1 MLKIARPV
9 SFLLLS
15 VALCSS
21 GVIFAA
27 NETTTPKVG
36 ISQQQASLKGV
47 VEDEFGPVAGAS
59 VVVKGTTNGTV
70 TDMNGNFVLE
80 VKKGDVIVISFIGY
94 LTQEI
99 KYNGEQTIK
108 VSLKEDTQ
116 KLDEVVVIG
125 YGTQKKVNLT
135 GAVASVGSEE
145 LKERVNTDVLAS
157 VQGQVPGVTIINRQG
172 SISINTSGTSSI
184 RVEI

>member
-108 VSLKEDTQ
+108 VSL
-116 KLDEVVVIG
+116 
-125 YGTQKKVNLT
+125 
-135 GAVASVGSEE
+135 
-145 LKERVNTDVLAS
+145 
-157 VQGQVPGVTIINRQG
+157 
-172 SISINTSGTSSI
+172 
-184 RVEI
+184 

>member
-47 VEDEFGPVAGAS
+47 VEDESA
-59 VVVKGTTNGTV
+59 
-70 TDMNGNFVLE
+70 L
-80 VKKGDVIVISFIGY
+80 
-94 LTQEI
+94 
-99 KYNGEQTIK
+99 
-108 VSLKEDTQ
+108 
-116 KLDEVVVIG
+116 
-125 YGTQKKVNLT
+125 
-135 GAVASVGSEE
+135 
-145 LKERVNTDVLAS
+145 
-157 VQGQVPGVTIINRQG
+157 
-172 SISINTSGTSSI
+172 
-184 RVEI
+184 

>member
-1 MLKIARPV
+1 MDLIHIVTIIIKQKTISMLKIARPV

-80 VKKGDVIVISFIGY
+80 VKKGDVIVISFTWLFDPRDQIQWRTNDQSQSERRHPKIG
-94 LTQEI
+94 
-99 KYNGEQTIK
+99 
-108 VSLKEDTQ
+108 
-116 KLDEVVVIG
+116 
-125 YGTQKKVNLT
+125 
-135 GAVASVGSEE
+135 
-145 LKERVNTDVLAS
+145 
-157 VQGQVPGVTIINRQG
+157 
-172 SISINTSGTSSI
+172 
-184 RVEI
+184 

>member
-1 MLKIARPV
+1 M
-9 SFLLLS
+9 
-15 VALCSS
+15 
-21 GVIFAA
+21 
-27 NETTTPKVG
+27 
-36 ISQQQASLKGV
+36 
-47 VEDEFGPVAGAS
+47 
-59 VVVKGTTNGTV
+59 
-70 TDMNGNFVLE
+70 
-80 VKKGDVIVISFIGY
+80 
-94 LTQEI
+94 TQEI

-135 GAVASVGSEE
+135 GAVAVGSEE

-172 SISINTSGTSSI
+172 SISINMRGRGNLGTSSPF
-184 RVEI
+184 VCH

>member
-59 VVVKGTTNGTV
+59 VVALMPQSSIAKN
-70 TDMNGNFVLE
+70 
-80 VKKGDVIVISFIGY
+80 
-94 LTQEI
+94 
-99 KYNGEQTIK
+99 
-108 VSLKEDTQ
+108 
-116 KLDEVVVIG
+116 
-125 YGTQKKVNLT
+125 
-135 GAVASVGSEE
+135 
-145 LKERVNTDVLAS
+145 
-157 VQGQVPGVTIINRQG
+157 PINRYAFLFDF
-172 SISINTSGTSSI
+172 
-184 RVEI
+184 

>member
-80 VKKGDVIVISFIGY
+80 VKKGRCNRYLIYWLSYSRDQIQWRTNDQSQSERRHPKIG
-94 LTQEI
+94 
-99 KYNGEQTIK
+99 
-108 VSLKEDTQ
+108 
-116 KLDEVVVIG
+116 
-125 YGTQKKVNLT
+125 
-135 GAVASVGSEE
+135 
-145 LKERVNTDVLAS
+145 
-157 VQGQVPGVTIINRQG
+157 
-172 SISINTSGTSSI
+172 
-184 RVEI
+184 

>member
-80 VKKGDVIVISFIGY
+80 VKKGDVIVISFTWLFDPRDQIQWRTNDQSQSERRHPKIG
-94 LTQEI
+94 
-99 KYNGEQTIK
+99 
-108 VSLKEDTQ
+108 
-116 KLDEVVVIG
+116 
-125 YGTQKKVNLT
+125 
-135 GAVASVGSEE
+135 
-145 LKERVNTDVLAS
+145 
-157 VQGQVPGVTIINRQG
+157 
-172 SISINTSGTSSI
+172 
-184 RVEI
+184 

>member
-1 MLKIARPV
+1 MDLIHIVTIIIKQKTISMLKIARPV

-116 KLDEVVVIG
+116 KLE
-125 YGTQKKVNLT
+125 KN
-135 GAVASVGSEE
+135 VASAIAPSMTNKGEE
-145 LKERVNTDVLAS
+145 
-157 VQGQVPGVTIINRQG
+157 VPKFPRP
-172 SISINTSGTSSI
+172 
-184 RVEI
+184 RMLMEMEP

>member
-125 YGTQKKVNLT
+125 YGTQKKDKPHRCRCVCRLRR
-135 GAVASVGSEE
+135 AE
-145 LKERVNTDVLAS
+145 KKRVNTDVLAS
-157 VQGQVPGVTIINRQG
+157 VQGQVPG
-172 SISINTSGTSSI
+172 
-184 RVEI
+184 

>member
-1 MLKIARPV
+1 
-9 SFLLLS
+9 
-15 VALCSS
+15 
-21 GVIFAA
+21 
-27 NETTTPKVG
+27 
-36 ISQQQASLKGV
+36 
-47 VEDEFGPVAGAS
+47 
-59 VVVKGTTNGTV
+59 
-70 TDMNGNFVLE
+70 MNGNFVLE

-172 SISINTSGTSSI
+172 SISINMRG
-184 RVEI
+184 RGNFFPFVCH

>member
-80 VKKGDVIVISFIGY
+80 VKKGDVIVISFDPRDQIQWRTNDQSQSERRHPKIG
-94 LTQEI
+94 
-99 KYNGEQTIK
+99 
-108 VSLKEDTQ
+108 
-116 KLDEVVVIG
+116 
-125 YGTQKKVNLT
+125 
-135 GAVASVGSEE
+135 
-145 LKERVNTDVLAS
+145 
-157 VQGQVPGVTIINRQG
+157 
-172 SISINTSGTSSI
+172 
-184 RVEI
+184 

>member
-1 MLKIARPV
+1 MDLIHIVTIIIKQKTISMLKIARPV

-99 KYNGEQTIK
+99 KYTGQTMLTIK
-108 VSLKEDTQ
+108 LAEDTQ
-116 KLDEVVVIG
+116 KLDEVVVVG
-125 YGTQKKVNLT
+125 YGVQKKVNLT
-135 GAVASVGSEE
+135 GSVASIKAETLESRPVS
-145 LKERVNTDVLAS
+145 S
-157 VQGQVPGVTIINRQG
+157 VSLSLIHI
-172 SISINTSGTSSI
+172 
-184 RVEI
+184 

>member
-80 VKKGDVIVISFIGY
+80 VRAGTGSNHYQPSRFHLHQHAWSRKLGDFFPFVCH
-94 LTQEI
+94 
-99 KYNGEQTIK
+99 
-108 VSLKEDTQ
+108 
-116 KLDEVVVIG
+116 
-125 YGTQKKVNLT
+125 
-135 GAVASVGSEE
+135 
-145 LKERVNTDVLAS
+145 
-157 VQGQVPGVTIINRQG
+157 
-172 SISINTSGTSSI
+172 
-184 RVEI
+184 

>member
-1 MLKIARPV
+1 M
-9 SFLLLS
+9 
-15 VALCSS
+15 
-21 GVIFAA
+21 
-27 NETTTPKVG
+27 
-36 ISQQQASLKGV
+36 KGV

-172 SISINTSGTSSI
+172 SISINMRGRGNLGTSCLSLT
-184 RVEI
+184 EQ